1 MLTIKHKHLSA
12 LLAIFTLA
20 LGLSTSYAG
29 TADAPAPDFTLA
41 SNQGKNI
48 KLSEL
53 SGQVVMI
60 NFWASWCG
68 PCRQEMPL
76 LDAMYKKYSPLGFT
90 ILGVNVEEDSKPGK
104 KLIRDLK
111 VTFPILYDT
120 SNKVSK
126 MYNVLAMPTTVIVDR
141 NGRIRYIHQGYA
153 PGYEDKYA
161 KQVSKLIR
169 E

>member
-1 MLTIKHKHLSA
+1 MFINKLKYLTTLFA
-12 LLAIFTLA
+12 MFTLV
-20 LGLSTSYAG
+20 LTMPISHAG
-29 TADAPAPDFTLA
+29 TANTPAPDFTLA

-68 PCRQEMPL
+68 PCRQEMPV
-76 LDAMYKKYSPLGFT
+76 LDALYKKYSPLGFT

-104 KLIRDLK
+104 KLVRDLK

-126 MYNVLAMPTTVIVDR
+126 LYNVLAMPTTVIVDR
-141 NGRIRYIHQGYA
+141 SGRIRYIHQAYK

-161 KQVSKLIR
+161 KQISKLIR